1 MTEVE
6 RTELEYR
13 DGNSD
18 KVYIA
23 ILYKIEEDGY
33 RVKFSYG
40 RRHNVNNHSFEPSS
54 PVSYGEAQGIYQKK
68 VDQKLKKGYVKY
80 K

>member
-1 MTEVE
+1 MMEEVE

-13 DGNSD
+13 EGTSD

-23 ILYKIEEDGY
+23 ILFKQGDGY

-40 RRHNVNNHSFEPSS
+40 KRWNVNNHSHEPETE
-54 PVSYGEAQGIYQKK
+54 VSYGEAHAIYQKK
-68 VDQKLKKGYVKY
+68 IDQKLKKGYRHQ
-80 K
+80 

>member
-1 MTEVE
+1 MIEVE

-23 ILYKIEEDGY
+23 ILNKLDEDQY
-33 RVKFSYG
+33 QVIFKYG
-40 RRHNVNNHSFEPSS
+40 RRYNVNNEVKKPVMSF
-54 PVSYGEAQGIYQKK
+54 GDAQGVYQKQIN
-68 VDQKLKKGYVKY
+68 QKLAKGYVKQ
-80 K
+80 